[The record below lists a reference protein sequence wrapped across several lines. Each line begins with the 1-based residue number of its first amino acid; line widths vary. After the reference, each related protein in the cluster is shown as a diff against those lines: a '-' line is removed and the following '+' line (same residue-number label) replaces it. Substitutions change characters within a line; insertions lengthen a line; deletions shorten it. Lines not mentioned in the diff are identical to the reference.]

1 VTRLAPGFDLR
12 LPAGW
17 QVAARRQ
24 PPSVPGRTGNLLVH
38 AATVAIPR
46 DRGDFGSGIVTTLGT
61 EDLLATFFEY
71 DHEAAGTA
79 LFATQGMPRP
89 RPSDFDPSAM
99 QRVRPG
105 MSGGQWFF
113 STAGRAWC
121 LHVVL
126 GSHAR
131 RSSGAVKVGTLLA
144 GVRIGRAT

>member
-1 VTRLAPGFDLR
+1 MRLVPGFDII

-24 PPSVPGRTGNLLVH
+24 APTVPGRVGNLLVH
-38 AATVAIPR
+38 AATVTLPR
-46 DRGDFGSGIVTTLGT
+46 DRGDFGSGVVTALGA
-61 EDLLATFFEY
+61 DDVFLTFFEY
-71 DHEAAGTA
+71 DREAAATP
-79 LFATQGMPRP
+79 LFSSRGLPVPRP
-89 RPSDFDPSAM
+89 GDFDPAAM

-121 LHVVL
+121 LFAVL

-131 RSSGAVKVGTLLA
+131 RQRGAVRVDALIR
-144 GVRIGRAT
+144 GVRIG